1 MTPMSAKDLSQ
12 PLDASSEVIDFLR
25 RLSSMMAGGR
35 NAEMLL
41 AAANIIEALS
51 GRLAGTE
58 ELYHQLQEEHSKDL
72 ELREV
77 AEIAS
82 DNLIAEMDAVKA
94 QHIDS
99 QQQAEREIAS
109 LKTQLDEHGERANT
123 DRMAFAEE
131 NLRLQAMAAEADAR
145 LASANVSLEELREA
159 AELASD
165 KLIAE
170 MDAVK
175 AQHAVSQQQAEREIA
190 SLKTQLDE
198 HGERVKTDR
207 MAFAEETLRLQAMAA
222 ETEVRLASANA
233 SLEKLRNADAT
244 IDDSVAVV
252 PVQSLQLARD
262 QFDFL
267 AKGFARSGDVISLT
281 ICEIGAH
288 AIEKAL
294 ADNVATD

>member
-1 MTPMSAKDLSQ
+1 MTPMSARDLSQ

-58 ELYHQLQEEHSKDL
+58 ELYHQLHEEHSKNL

-77 AEIAS
+77 AELAS
-82 DNLIAEMDAVKA
+82 DNLIAE
-94 QHIDS
+94 
-99 QQQAEREIAS
+99 
-109 LKTQLDEHGERANT
+109 L
-123 DRMAFAEE
+123 
-131 NLRLQAMAAEADAR
+131 
-145 LASANVSLEELREA
+145 
-159 AELASD
+159 
-165 KLIAE
+165 
-170 MDAVK
+170 DAVK
-175 AQHAVSQQQAEREIA
+175 AQHAVSQQQAEREIE
-190 SLKTQLDE
+190 SLKNQLDE
-198 HGERVKTDR
+198 HGERAKADR

-222 ETEVRLASANA
+222 EAEARLASANA
-233 SLEKLRNADAT
+233 SLEELRNADTA

-252 PVQSLQLARD
+252 PIQSLQLARD

-281 ICEIGAH
+281 ICEIGAQ

-294 ADNVATD
+294 ADNVRTD

>member
-1 MTPMSAKDLSQ
+1 MTPMSARDLSQ
-12 PLDASSEVIDFLR
+12 PLDASTEVIDFLQ

-58 ELYHQLQEEHSKDL
+58 ELYHQLQEEHSKNL

-77 AEIAS
+77 AELAS

-94 QHIDS
+94 QHAAS
-99 QQQAEREIAS
+99 QQLAE
-109 LKTQLDEHGERANT
+109 Q
-123 DRMAFAEE
+123 
-131 NLRLQAMAAEADAR
+131 
-145 LASANVSLEELREA
+145 
-159 AELASD
+159 
-165 KLIAE
+165 E

-175 AQHAVSQQQAEREIA
+175 AQHAVSQQQAEQAMDALKAQHADSQQQAEQEIA
-190 SLKTQLDE
+190 SLKNQLDE
-198 HGERVKTDR
+198 HSERAKTDR

-222 ETEVRLASANA
+222 EAEARLASANA
-233 SLEKLRNADAT
+233 SLEELRNADTT
-244 IDDSVAVV
+244 IDHSVAVV
-252 PVQSLQLARD
+252 PIESLQLARD

-281 ICEIGAH
+281 ICEIGAQ

-294 ADNVATD
+294 ADNVRRD

>member
-1 MTPMSAKDLSQ
+1 MTPMSARDLSQ

-58 ELYHQLQEEHSKDL
+58 ELYHQLREEHSKNL

-77 AEIAS
+77 AELAS
-82 DNLIAEMDAVKA
+82 DNLIAEMDALKA
-94 QHIDS
+94 QHAARLQHAEQEMDALKAQHAAS
-99 QQQAEREIAS
+99 QQQAEQEMDAVKVQHAVSQQLAEQEIAS
-109 LKTQLDEHGERANT
+109 LKNQLDEHGERA
-123 DRMAFAEE
+123 
-131 NLRLQAMAAEADAR
+131 
-145 LASANVSLEELREA
+145 
-159 AELASD
+159 
-165 KLIAE
+165 
-170 MDAVK
+170 
-175 AQHAVSQQQAEREIA
+175 
-190 SLKTQLDE
+190 
-198 HGERVKTDR
+198 KTDR
-207 MAFAEETLRLQAMAA
+207 MAFAEETLRLQATAA
-222 ETEVRLASANA
+222 EAEARLASANA
-233 SLEKLRNADAT
+233 SLEELRNASAT

-281 ICEIGAH
+281 ICEIGAQ

-294 ADNVATD
+294 ADNVTTD

>member
-1 MTPMSAKDLSQ
+1 MTPMSARDLSQ

-25 RLSSMMAGGR
+25 RLSSMMAGSR

-58 ELYHQLQEEHSKDL
+58 ELYHQLQEEHSKNL

-77 AEIAS
+77 AELAS
-82 DNLIAEMDAVKA
+82 DNLIAEMDALKA
-94 QHIDS
+94 QRAVS
-99 QQQAEREIAS
+99 QQQAEEEILS
-109 LKTQLDEHGERANT
+109 LKSQLDEHDEHAKT

-131 NLRLQAMAAEADAR
+131 TKRLQAMAAEAEAR
-145 LASANVSLEELREA
+145 LASADASLEELRNA

-165 KLIAE
+165 NLTAE
-170 MDAVK
+170 MHAVK
-175 AQHAVSQQQAEREIA
+175 TQHAISQQQAEQEIA
-190 SLKTQLDE
+190 SLKNQLDE
-198 HGERVKTDR
+198 HGERTKTDR

-222 ETEVRLASANA
+222 EAEVRLASANA
-233 SLEKLRNADAT
+233 SLEELRKADTT
-244 IDDSVAVV
+244 IDHSVAVV
-252 PVQSLQLARD
+252 PIHSLQLARD

-281 ICEIGAH
+281 ICEIGAQ

-294 ADNVATD
+294 ADNASTD